1 MSKDLEL
8 HNLTASAA
16 AAAIKDGT
24 LTSEAYATALLQR
37 TRDNS
42 DLKAFITV
50 DEDAV
55 LEAASAADKHRRA
68 GKPLGALHGVP
79 IGIKDSMNTQN
90 LPTSAGTQ
98 VLKGFRPKHDAGVVT
113 ALKNAGAIVFGKN
126 NLVEMSYGLT
136 GSNAHHGQ
144 AKNPYDKGRMTGGSS
159 SGAGSSVAARLVPVA
174 LGGDTVGSIR
184 VPASFTGVVG
194 FRPSTGRWPGDGLAP
209 IAHTLDTAG
218 PMARSVEDCALIDS
232 VITRAAVL
240 SPNLSGISLK
250 GVRLG
255 IAPRQHLDIVDV
267 DVERTFRASI
277 AALKAAGAEIVEIDL
292 GDDFMDL
299 ANQANWPIFFHET
312 MPHVT
317 QYLKEVGAPVSF
329 DQLYKGLGSNVDKYW
344 SDAVVPTSP
353 NYVSVAAYQES
364 MNVLRPALIKR
375 YADGYGLNGIS
386 ALLFPTTPAPA
397 APVSEEDDT
406 YINGEM
412 VSILTM
418 GKNTFPS
425 SCAGLPGISVPMGLT
440 SKGLPMGLEI
450 DGRAG
455 DDAKLLELAA
465 QIAAVLGP
473 IPSPIH

>member
-1 MSKDLEL
+1 MSKNLDL
-8 HNLTASAA
+8 HDLTATAA

-24 LTSEAYATALLQR
+24 LTSEAYASALLQR

-42 DLKAFITV
+42 DLKAFITIN
-50 DEDAV
+50 EDAV
-55 LEAASAADKHRRA
+55 LEAASAADKHRRV

-79 IGIKDSMNTQN
+79 IGVKDSMNTQD
-90 LPTSAGTQ
+90 LPTSAGTR
-98 VLKGFRPKHDAGVVT
+98 VLAGFRPKHDATVVA

-144 AKNPYDKGRMTGGSS
+144 AKNPYDKNHMTGGSS
-159 SGAGSSVAARLVPVA
+159 SGAGSSVAARLIPAA

-209 IAHTLDTAG
+209 ISHTLDTAG

-232 VITRAAVL
+232 VVTGVALGR
-240 SPNLSGISLK
+240 NLSGISLK

-255 IAPRQHLDIVDV
+255 IAPRQHLDVIDV
-267 DVERTFRASI
+267 EVERTFRESI

-299 ANQANWPIFFHET
+299 ASQANWPIFFRET

-317 QYLKEVGAPVSF
+317 EYLAQSNAPVSF
-329 DQLYKGLGSNVDKYW
+329 DDIYKGLGANVDKYW
-344 SDAVVPTSP
+344 SDSVVPTAV
-353 NYVSVAAYQES
+353 NFVSEATYLES
-364 MNVLRPALIKR
+364 LNVHRPALIQR
-375 YADGYGLNGIS
+375 YADGYGRNGIA

-397 APVSEEDDT
+397 APVAEEDET
-406 YINGEM
+406 YINGEL

-425 SCAGLPGISVPMGLT
+425 SCAGLPGITIPMGLT
-440 SKGLPMGLEI
+440 AKGLPMGLEI

-455 DDAKLLELAA
+455 EDVQLLDLAA

-473 IPSPIH
+473 IPSPIR